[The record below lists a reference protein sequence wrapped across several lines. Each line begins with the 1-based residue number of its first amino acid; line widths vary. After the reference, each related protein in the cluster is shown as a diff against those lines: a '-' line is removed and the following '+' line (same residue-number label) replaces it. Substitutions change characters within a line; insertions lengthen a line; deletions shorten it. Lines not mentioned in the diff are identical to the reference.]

1 MNRYP
6 LKVTEFAINKS
17 GFSAEEIQA
26 RYKVAKLGYD
36 LSFLYKNCWFFVDR
50 TGAEDKINFLGWCT
64 LEEYEED
71 LRTEKEEQER
81 QEQEEAE
88 KQRRIYFAGRE
99 GTRTE
104 RRKDKKASNLIA
116 RGI

>member
-6 LKVTEFAINKS
+6 LKVTEFAVNKS

-26 RYKVAKLGYD
+26 RYQVAYIGY
-36 LSFLYKNCWFFVDR
+36 SHYFTYKNCRFFINYEGV
-50 TGAEDKINFLGWCT
+50 ENKIDFLSFCPI
-64 LEEYEED
+64 EEYEED
-71 LRTEKEEQER
+71 LKKEREER
-81 QEQEEAE
+81 ERKEQEEAE
-88 KQRRIYFAGRE
+88 KQRRIYFAGCY

-104 RRKDKKASNLIA
+104 RRRDKRASDLIA

>member
-6 LKVTEFAINKS
+6 LKVTEFAVNKS

-26 RYKVAKLGYD
+26 RYQVAKLGYD
-36 LSFLYKNCWFFVDR
+36 RSFLYKNCCFFINCEGVDN
-50 TGAEDKINFLGWCT
+50 KIDFLGWCT

-71 LRTEKEEQER
+71 LRKEREERERKEK
-81 QEQEEAE
+81 EEAE

-104 RRKDKKASNLIA
+104 RKRDKRASNLIA

>member
-6 LKVTEFAINKS
+6 LKVTEFAVNKS

-26 RYKVAKLGYD
+26 RYQVAYMGYSD
-36 LSFLYKNCWFFVDR
+36 YFTYKNCRFFINCN
-50 TGAEDKINFLGWCT
+50 GADNKIDFLSFCPI
-64 LEEYEED
+64 EEYEED
-71 LRTEKEEQER
+71 LRIEKEERER
-81 QEQEEAE
+81 KKQEEAE

-104 RRKDKKASNLIA
+104 RRRNKRASNLIA

>member
-6 LKVTEFAINKS
+6 LKVTEFAVNKS

-26 RYKVAKLGYD
+26 RYQVARLGYTGG
-36 LSFLYKNCWFFVDR
+36 FIYKNCWFFVDR
-50 TGAEDKINFLGWCT
+50 TGVDDKIDFAGWCT
-64 LEEYEED
+64 LEEYEEE
-71 LRTEKEEQER
+71 LRIEKEERER
-81 QEQEEAE
+81 KEQEEAE

-104 RRKDKKASNLIA
+104 RRRDKRASNLIA
-116 RGI
+116 RGV

>member
-6 LKVTEFAINKS
+6 LKVTEFAVNKS

-26 RYKVAKLGYD
+26 RYQVATIGYGGY
-36 LSFLYKNCWFFVDR
+36 FLYKNCCFFIDKTGVDN
-50 TGAEDKINFLGWCT
+50 KINFSGWCT

-71 LRTEKEEQER
+71 LKKEREERERKEK
-81 QEQEEAE
+81 EEAE

-104 RRKDKKASNLIA
+104 RRRDKRASNLIA

>member
-6 LKVTEFAINKS
+6 LKVTEFAVNKS

-26 RYKVAKLGYD
+26 RYQVATIGYGGY
-36 LSFLYKNCWFFVDR
+36 FLYKNCRFFINCEGVDN
-50 TGAEDKINFLGWCT
+50 KIDFLGWCT
-64 LEEYEED
+64 PEEYEED
-71 LRTEKEEQER
+71 LKKEREEREEK
-81 QEQEEAE
+81 EQEEAE

-104 RRKDKKASNLIA
+104 RRRAKRASNLIS